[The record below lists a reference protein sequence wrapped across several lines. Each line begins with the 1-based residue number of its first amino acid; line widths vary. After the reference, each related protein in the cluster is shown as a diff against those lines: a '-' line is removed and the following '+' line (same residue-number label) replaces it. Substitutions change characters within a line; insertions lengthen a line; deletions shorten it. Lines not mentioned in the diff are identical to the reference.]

1 MDVNWLYSAAAQS
14 AAAIVAILGGF
25 ITSRILMLN
34 AEKRSLQ
41 NQYNSATKRVEL
53 LTEQQ
58 KEAYD
63 QYYVMKSD
71 LFFDKI
77 ADELRKADP
86 MPHFEDLAKK
96 YHGSIVDI
104 DLTVLRREYDKLSKE
119 ILEARQ
125 FIQDRYNLIERV
137 LSFDEWGNKYG
148 IDISGYDYEAL
159 EREYLRVREE
169 KEEEQKGSGILPVF
183 GSIVGGTHF
192 WMPSP
197 EISVYRQQ
205 VVDRMIDKSLDRTKE
220 LRYQADFAKAESER
234 LKAQLDAFSYP
245 KNLKWGFLTIA
256 YFAVVGVA
264 VPLFMLP
271 SEGYSPWSRYI
282 VTGLFMTG
290 LLAVLAYIWTQLNEL
305 LK

>member
-1 MDVNWLYSAAAQS
+1 VNWLYSAAAQS

-34 AEKRSLQ
+34 AEKRSLE
-41 NQYNSATKRVEL
+41 NQYSSAAKRAEL

-58 KEAYD
+58 KEADDHYHT
-63 QYYVMKSD
+63 MKSD

-86 MPHFEDLAKK
+86 MPPFEDLVKQ
-96 YHGSIVDI
+96 HQGSVVDI
-104 DLTVLRREYDKLSKE
+104 DPIVLRREYDKLSKE

-125 FIQDRYNLIERV
+125 FIENKYDLIEIG
-137 LSFDEWGNKYG
+137 LSFNVWVNKHS
-148 IDISGYDYEAL
+148 IDVSGYNYDTL
-159 EREYLRVREE
+159 QKEYLRLQTE
-169 KEEEQKGSGILPVF
+169 KEEAQKGGGL
-183 GSIVGGTHF
+183 GSLWGSTQFPLSLMI
-192 WMPSP
+192 PP

-205 VVDRMIDKSLDRTKE
+205 VVDREIEKSLDRVRE
-220 LRYQADFAKAESER
+220 LRYQAEFAKAECGR
-234 LKAQLDAFSYP
+234 LKALHDAFSYP
-245 KNLKWGFLTIA
+245 KNLRWGFLA
-256 YFAVVGVA
+256 LVYFAVVGVA

-290 LLAVLAYIWTQLNEL
+290 LLAVLVYIWNQLNEL

>member
-34 AEKRSLQ
+34 AEKRSLE
-41 NQYNSATKRVEL
+41 NQYSSAAKRAEL

-58 KEAYD
+58 KEADDHYHT
-63 QYYVMKSD
+63 MKSD
-71 LFFDKI
+71 LFFYNI
-77 ADELRKADP
+77 SDELRKADP
-86 MPHFEDLAKK
+86 MPPFEDLVKQ
-96 YHGSIVDI
+96 HQGSVVDI
-104 DLTVLRREYDKLSKE
+104 DPIVLRREYDKLSKE

-125 FIQDRYNLIERV
+125 FIENKYDLIEIGP
-137 LSFDEWGNKYG
+137 SFNVWVNKHS
-148 IDISGYDYEAL
+148 IDVSGYNYDTL
-159 EREYLRVREE
+159 QKEYLRLQTE
-169 KEEEQKGSGILPVF
+169 KEEAQKGGRL
-183 GSIVGGTHF
+183 GSLWGSTQFPLSLMI
-192 WMPSP
+192 PP

-205 VVDRMIDKSLDRTKE
+205 VVDREIEKSLDRVRE
-220 LRYQADFAKAESER
+220 LRYQAEFAKAECGR
-234 LKAQLDAFSYP
+234 LKALHDAFSYP
-245 KNLKWGFLTIA
+245 KNLRWGFLA
-256 YFAVVGVA
+256 LVYFAVVGVA

-290 LLAVLAYIWTQLNEL
+290 LLAVLVYIWNQLNEL

>member
-1 MDVNWLYSAAAQS
+1 LDVNWLYSAAAQS

-41 NQYNSATKRVEL
+41 NQYNSVTKRVEL
-53 LTEQQ
+53 LIAQER
-58 KEAYD
+58 EAYD
-63 QYYVMKSD
+63 QYYTMKSG
-71 LFFDKI
+71 LFFDTI
-77 ADELRKADP
+77 SDELRKTDP
-86 MPHFEDLAKK
+86 MPPFEDLTKK
-96 YHGSIVDI
+96 YHRLIVDI
-104 DLTVLRREYDKLSKE
+104 NPTILRREYDKLSKE

-125 FIQDRYNLIERV
+125 FIQDRYNLIERA
-137 LSFDEWGNKYG
+137 LSFDEWVNKHG
-148 IDISGYDYEAL
+148 IDISSYDYEAL
-159 EREYLRVREE
+159 EHEYLRVREE
-169 KEEEQKGSGILPVF
+169 KEEEQKGSVIQSIV
-183 GSIVGGTHF
+183 GSIVGGNTF
-192 WMPSP
+192 WTPSP

-205 VVDRMIDKSLDRTKE
+205 VQDRMIEKSVDRVKE

-234 LKAQLDAFSYP
+234 FKTQLDAFSYP

-290 LLAVLAYIWTQLNEL
+290 LAAVLAYIGIQLNEL